1 VTPLRHHR
9 SRRRG
14 LRAFSL
20 VELMVALAISA
31 ILLTASLVALDGSF
45 RAYQRTTEEASTHTV
60 ARLAMH
66 RLLATIRTGE
76 AFDFDPP
83 LDPFEDEIEAT
94 SVSVFLPPDADAF
107 ARGDASC
114 CGGRPAGRWITVRW
128 IGGGGGADGGAG
140 SEPPCENCLVL
151 EVLDDVCRQVCAD
164 GADACDSPCTG
175 REVVRH
181 VLLGGVEPQFHADG
195 TPIMPFRI
203 AYEDGWR
210 VTRITVDL
218 SIQPDDDVSTAIAHE
233 PPPPIRLVGS
243 ASPRRLAP

>member
-94 SVSVFLPPDADAF
+94 SVSVFLPPDADA
-107 ARGDASC
+107 SC
-114 CGGRPAGRWITVRW
+114 CGGAPAGRWITVRW
-128 IGGGGGADGGAG
+128 IGEGAG
-140 SEPPCENCLVL
+140 GETGDSSPPCENCLVL

-164 GADACDSPCTG
+164 GADACDSPCTE

-218 SIQPDDDVSTAIAHE
+218 SIQPDDDVSAAIAHE